1 MSGGITSSVC
11 FRTLLQA
18 ATQEHTSIP
27 FADLSQQQA
36 EWAVETGLGPL
47 LCWRAQPEAQASPH
61 WPLLHSAD
69 LTARMFAAEQTDAM
83 TALLDACVGQVQ
95 TVTLIKGISVC
106 DQYYPLPHLRPM
118 RDIDILVDRA
128 DLPIVEK
135 FLDQLGYQRESDCE
149 PGFYATHHHSMPF
162 VHPDTGVWMEVH
174 HGLMTTRGNARHNAQ
189 GRQGA
194 QGPQDPIFDTLDR
207 AAELRPA
214 CFQGRTITRLSDELQ
229 VVYLAAHW
237 AYEFRSVGG
246 IIALFD
252 MIFLLQEAG
261 QRLDWEKILSWL
273 PGSMAA
279 TPLYLLLSYLSQAE
293 VIQLAPEILPE
304 LFACQRAFGARNLSV
319 LHTIIDR
326 YFVGG
331 QTFGHLASLRNID
344 IVWKTLL
351 LPGSPIRNFLLCP
364 VMLLLP
370 WQLRTPLLAGN
381 M

>member
-1 MSGGITSSVC
+1 M
-11 FRTLLQA
+11 QA
-18 ATQEHTSIP
+18 AAQEHASVP
-27 FADLSQQQA
+27 LADMSQQQV

-47 LCWRAQPEAQASPH
+47 LCWRAGPDAQASPH
-61 WPLLHSAD
+61 WRLLHSAT
-69 LTARMFAAEQTDAM
+69 LTARLFAAEQSDAM
-83 TALLDACVGQVQ
+83 TALLDACAEQVQ

-118 RDIDILVDRA
+118 RDIDILVDVA
-128 DLPIVEK
+128 DLPVVEK
-135 FLDQLGYQRESDCE
+135 FLDQLGYQRESDCD
-149 PGFYATHHHSMPF
+149 PAFYATHHHSMPF
-162 VHPDTGVWMEVH
+162 VHPDTGIWMEVH
-174 HGLMTTRGNARHNAQ
+174 HGLMTTRSKTHQNPKA
-189 GRQGA
+189 
-194 QGPQDPIFDTLDR
+194 PQDPIFDTLDR
-207 AAELRPA
+207 TAELRPA
-214 CFQGRTITRLSDELQ
+214 CFQGRPVTRLSDELQ

-252 MIFLLQEAG
+252 MIFLLQQAG
-261 QRLDWEKILSWL
+261 QRLDWGKILSWL

-304 LFACQRAFGARNLSV
+304 LFVRQRAFGARNLSV

-331 QTFGHLASLRNID
+331 QTFGRLASLRNID
-344 IVWKTLL
+344 TVWKTLL
-351 LPGSPIRNFLLCP
+351 LPGSPTRNLLLCP

-370 WQLRTPLLAGN
+370 WQLRTPLLAGR

>member
-1 MSGGITSSVC
+1 MRGGITSSVC

-18 ATQEHTSIP
+18 ATHEHTSIP
-27 FADLSQQQA
+27 LADLSQQQA

-47 LCWRAQPEAQASPH
+47 LCWGAGPEVQASPH

-69 LTARMFAAEQTDAM
+69 LTARLFAAEQTDAM
-83 TALLDACVGQVQ
+83 TALLDACAEQVQ
-95 TVTLIKGISVC
+95 NITLIKGICVC

-118 RDIDILVDRA
+118 RDIDILVDVA
-128 DLPIVEK
+128 DLPVVEK
-135 FLDQLGYQRESDCE
+135 FLDQLGYQRESDCD
-149 PGFYATHHHSMPF
+149 PAFYATHHHSMPF

-174 HGLMTTRGNARHNAQ
+174 HGLMTTRGKT
-189 GRQGA
+189 RQNPKA
-194 QGPQDPIFDTLDR
+194 LKDPIFDTLDR
-207 AAELRPA
+207 TTELRSS
-214 CFQGRTITRLSDELQ
+214 CFQGRTVTRLSDELQ

-252 MIFLLQEAG
+252 MIFLLQQAG

-293 VIQLAPEILPE
+293 VIQLEPEILPE
-304 LFACQRAFGARNLSV
+304 LFVRQRAFGARNLSV

-331 QTFGHLASLRNID
+331 QTFGRLASLRNID

-351 LPGSPIRNFLLCP
+351 LPGSPARNFLLCP

-370 WQLRTPLLAGN
+370 WQLRAPLLAGN